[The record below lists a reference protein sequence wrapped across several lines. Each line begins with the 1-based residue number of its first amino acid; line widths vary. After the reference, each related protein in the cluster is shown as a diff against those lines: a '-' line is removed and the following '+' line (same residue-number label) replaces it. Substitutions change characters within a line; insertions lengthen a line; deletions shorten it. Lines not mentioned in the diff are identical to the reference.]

1 MNPTNDNGAHS
12 FTEGATFETAENI
25 NEFLKEEKTM
35 EAIYLQ
41 SMTDFVLEIKVKSN
55 KSSDFSFMMDYSKIF
70 NYADFL
76 KQPLQLGFFVP
87 CDENG
92 NVLDPSDAFRSCEK
106 GFVYSKAKERVLFN
120 GFVFEEGQKEALKN
134 NTQLSVSIHT
144 ENSFY
149 ITRRLNGKR
158 HTWFGLKTVED
169 LIKCKI
175 ELSKTAIKQI
185 GL

>member
-1 MNPTNDNGAHS
+1 MKPTNDKIM
-12 FTEGATFETAENI
+12 ETFRLI
-25 NEFLKEEKTM
+25 
-35 EAIYLQ
+35 
-41 SMTDFVLEIKVKSN
+41 SMTDFVIRKYKDELVHSGENWRDFLEKYARITKS
-55 KSSDFSFMMDYSKIF
+55 
-70 NYADFL
+70 YADFL
-76 KQPLQLGFFVP
+76 KQPLKLEMFVP

-92 NVLDPSDAFRSCEK
+92 NVLEDPKRWNDYLQFPDSFDGNKEW
-106 GFVYSKAKERVLFN
+106 GELYNYELAKERVLFN
-120 GFVFEEGQKEALKN
+120 GFVFEESQKEALKN
-134 NTQLSVSIHT
+134 NTQLSVSIYT

-149 ITRRLNGKR
+149 ITHRLNGKW

>member
-1 MNPTNDNGAHS
+1 MKPTKQN
-12 FTEGATFETAENI
+12 
-25 NEFLKEEKTM
+25 TM

-41 SMTDFVLEIKVKSN
+41 SMTDFVIRKYKDELVHSGENWRDFLEKYARITKS
-55 KSSDFSFMMDYSKIF
+55 
-70 NYADFL
+70 YADFL
-76 KQPLQLGFFVP
+76 IQPLKLGFFVP

-92 NVLDPSDAFRSCEK
+92 NVLDPFDVFKSCEK
-106 GFVYSKAKERVLFN
+106 GFLYGKAKERVLFE
-120 GFVFEEGQKEALKN
+120 GLVFEESQKESLKN

>member
-1 MNPTNDNGAHS
+1 MNPTND
-12 FTEGATFETAENI
+12 
-25 NEFLKEEKTM
+25 KTM

-41 SMTDFVLEIKVKSN
+41 SMTDFVLKIDGIVKQPEDQDIDDWSL
-55 KSSDFSFMMDYSKIF
+55 SCFSVIE
-70 NYADFL
+70 NYANFL
-76 KQPLQLGFFVP
+76 KQPLKLGMFVP

-120 GFVFEEGQKEALKN
+120 GFVFEESQKEALKN
-134 NTQLSVSIHT
+134 NTQLSVSIYT

-149 ITRRLNGKR
+149 ITHRLNGKW

-185 GL
+185 GR

>member
-1 MNPTNDNGAHS
+1 M
-12 FTEGATFETAENI
+12 
-25 NEFLKEEKTM
+25 
-35 EAIYLQ
+35 
-41 SMTDFVLEIKVKSN
+41 
-55 KSSDFSFMMDYSKIF
+55 
-70 NYADFL
+70 
-76 KQPLQLGFFVP
+76 QLGFFVP

-92 NVLDPSDAFRSCEK
+92 NVLDPSDVFKSCEK
-106 GFVYSKAKERVLFN
+106 GFLYGKAKERVLFN
-120 GFVFEEGQKEALKN
+120 GFVFEESQKEALKN
-134 NTQLSVSIHT
+134 NTQLSVSIYT

-149 ITRRLNGKR
+149 ITHRLNGKW

>member
-1 MNPTNDNGAHS
+1 MKPT
-12 FTEGATFETAENI
+12 
-25 NEFLKEEKTM
+25 KEKTM

-41 SMTDFVLEIKVKSN
+41 SSLQFGETLKSV
-55 KSSDFSFMMDYSKIF
+55 SDSDYRRLRD
-70 NYADFL
+70 NYDALL
-76 KQPLQLGFFVP
+76 KQLLKLGFFVP

-106 GFVYSKAKERVLFN
+106 GFVYSKAKERVLFK
-120 GFVFEEGQKEALKN
+120 GFVFEESQKEAKKN
-134 NTQLSVSIHT
+134 NTQLSVSIYT

-149 ITRRLNGKR
+149 ITHRLNGKW

>member
-1 MNPTNDNGAHS
+1 MKPT
-12 FTEGATFETAENI
+12 
-25 NEFLKEEKTM
+25 KEKTM

-41 SMTDFVLEIKVKSN
+41 SSLQFGETLKSV
-55 KSSDFSFMMDYSKIF
+55 SDSDYRRLRD
-70 NYADFL
+70 NYDALL
-76 KQPLQLGFFVP
+76 KQPLQLRFFVP

-92 NVLDPSDAFRSCEK
+92 NVLEEPKRWNDYLQFPDSFDGNKEW
-106 GFVYSKAKERVLFN
+106 GELYNYELAKERVLFN
-120 GFVFEEGQKEALKN
+120 GFVFEESQKEALKN
-134 NTQLSVSIHT
+134 NTQLSVSIYT

-149 ITRRLNGKR
+149 ITHRLNGKW
-158 HTWFGLKTVED
+158 HTWFSLKTVED